1 MRTTVAALTLSAV
14 FAIGCGSSPDA
25 PSGTSGGRCVAF
37 AKLPD
42 PPVAMAGG
50 QVSVAVTADP
60 SCSWTVTS
68 PANWI
73 SGFTPSSARGNATV
87 LFQVAANTGPARQ
100 AEIAFNDQVVVIR
113 QDGIDCLIGLEPP
126 GQTIGPDITTGTI
139 NVTTASGCTWTASSN
154 ATWLLVVS
162 GASGNGNGAV
172 SYRAESNPGPTR
184 TGVLTIAGI
193 EVPITQTARPSSLRQ

>member
-1 MRTTVAALTLSAV
+1 MRTTVAALTLV
-14 FAIGCGSSPDA
+14 TLFAIGCGSSPGA
-25 PSGTSGGRCVAF
+25 PSATSGGRCAAL

-42 PPVAMAGG
+42 APVAMAGG
-50 QVSVAVTADP
+50 QVSVTVTADP
-60 SCSWTVTS
+60 SCSWTATS
-68 PANWI
+68 SANWI
-73 SGFTPSSARGNATV
+73 SGFTPSSGRGNATV
-87 LFQVAANTGPARQ
+87 LFQVAPNAGPARQ

-113 QDGIDCLIGLEPP
+113 QDGIDCVITLQPL

-139 NVTTASGCTWTASSN
+139 NVTTATGCTWTASSN

-184 TGVLTIAGI
+184 TGVLTIGGI
-193 EVPITQTARPSSLRQ
+193 DVPITQTARSSSLRQ